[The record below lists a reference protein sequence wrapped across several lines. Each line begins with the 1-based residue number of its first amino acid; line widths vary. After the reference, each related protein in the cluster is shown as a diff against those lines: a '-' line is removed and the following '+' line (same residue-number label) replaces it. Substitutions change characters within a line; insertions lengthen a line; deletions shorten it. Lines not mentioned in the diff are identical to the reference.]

1 MSQIVNNLKQKLD
14 RLSTQI
20 NDLFTTLDT
29 EGRVWTSAEREKYG
43 RMNEEY
49 EALEGQYKAAL
60 KHEASCAAGLPA
72 TLAAAAAGT
81 GPIAITDLQVEELRN
96 NSMFH
101 LSPAQKRARENAN
114 NPHAKAFSSRLRHA
128 QHLNQFDAEATEVL
142 NQIMTGLGE
151 RLGISNAMST
161 TVGSQGGD
169 IIPQGF
175 SNQLEEAKKWFGGI
189 EGTVERFPTGTG
201 NTMPWPTVNDTTN
214 KGVIL
219 NENVQVAEQDL
230 VFNTVSFSAYIL
242 SSQLI
247 LIPLALTQDSYFDL
261 DALVAKLLGIRLGR
275 GYNYY
280 CTVGTGSNQPT
291 GIVNATVTAGN
302 VLTLATGNTATVAYA
317 NLVALQHSV
326 DPAYRENP
334 SSKWMFSD
342 TVLKLLKLLVDG
354 NGRPLWQPGLTASFQ
369 GGASVVGGKPKILE
383 NEYVVNQ
390 DMAIPAANAYT
401 VLFGDMSTFKV
412 REVAG
417 GTTVLVLRERYADYL
432 QNGYTAFQRL
442 DSNLVDAGTHP
453 IAVMQQS
460 AT

>member
-20 NDLFTTLDT
+20 NDLFTLLDS

-49 EALEGQYKAAL
+49 EALEEQYKAAV
-60 KHEASCAAGLPA
+60 KHETLCAAGLPA
-72 TLAAAAAGT
+72 ALAAAAAGT

-96 NSMFH
+96 NGMFH
-101 LSPAQKRARENAN
+101 LSPAAKRARENAN

-128 QHLNQFDAEATEVL
+128 QNLEKMDPDSATVL
-142 NQIMTGLGE
+142 NQIMAGLGE
-151 RLGISNAMST
+151 SLGISNAMST

-189 EGTVERFPTGTG
+189 DGTVERFPTGTG

-280 CTVGTGSNQPT
+280 CTVGTGSNEPT
-291 GIVNATVTAGN
+291 GIVTATVTAGN
-302 VLTLATGNTATVAYA
+302 VLTLSTGNTATIAYA

-354 NGRPLWQPGLTASFQ
+354 NNRPLWQPGLTASFQ

-453 IAVMQQS
+453 IAVLQQS

>member
-20 NDLFTTLDT
+20 NDLFALMDS
-29 EGRVWTSAEREKYG
+29 ESRIWTSEEREKYV
-43 RMNEEY
+43 RMSKEY
-49 EALEGQYKAAL
+49 DELKEQYDAAV
-60 KHEASCAAGLPA
+60 KFQAVAAAGLPA
-72 TLAAAAAGT
+72 ALAARAAGE
-81 GPIAITDLQVEELRN
+81 GALAINEAEVEALRA

-101 LSPAQKRARENAN
+101 LSPAQKRARDNAN

-128 QHLNQFDAEATEVL
+128 QHMAQFDPEGLAVL
-142 NQIMTGLGE
+142 NQVIGGDGAK
-151 RLGISNAMST
+151 LGISNAMST
-161 TVGSQGGD
+161 NVGSQGGD

-189 EGTVERFPTGTG
+189 DGTVERFATGTG

-280 CTVGTGSNQPT
+280 CTVGSGSNQPT

-302 VLTLATGNTATVAYA
+302 VLTLTTGNTATVAYA
-317 NLVALQHSV
+317 NLVALQHAV

-334 SSKWMFSD
+334 SSRWMFSD
-342 TVLKLLKLLVDG
+342 SVLKLLKLLVDG
-354 NGRPLWQPGLTASFQ
+354 NNRPLWQPGLTASFQ
-369 GGASVVGGKPKILE
+369 GGAQVVGGKPKILE

-401 VLFGDMSTFKV
+401 VLFGDLSTFKV

-442 DSNLVDAGTHP
+442 DSNLIDAGTHP
-453 IAVMQQS
+453 IAVLQQS